1 MIDKWPSAGAVVNRS
16 RVPSCIAYAD
26 DNRYIR
32 TTKWGFQVKSSHV
45 AAAWTKLHL
54 ETGVIDRVTEDNDDG
69 WADTVGIFRQPG
81 GRDPIH
87 IAKDFLESVREHIE
101 PQIKL
106 ACKYASLTVLP
117 LFYVFIVPATWSEGA
132 VEKTREAAYLAN
144 FSRKQRGKDLL
155 FVTEPEAALTALLA
169 IGNLQT
175 EDVGTFEIHRRGE
188 IGAYRKIGAF
198 TEPQGGSTMI
208 DRAFYSLCSD
218 MIPDIE
224 DLKLTDTS
232 PASEMMQH
240 FEKAKCDF
248 TGDTSSGPTY
258 LPYTRDGKAQ
268 EPLELKSLD
277 MLRIQAPVIMKVC
290 SILEEQIREAN
301 QQLGGP
307 RVKHVYMC
315 GGASCSEYLRCAL
328 RQNFAGEQIEIHYPE
343 APMDVVAEGAAL
355 WAYNRLRSRIAL
367 HHHYGLESSGTE
379 TDAMFWLFRKGEDC
393 DIGSQ
398 RDFTVPCKISQRFPC
413 MVIKIYDSGDD
424 AAPARA
430 PGSAFYSSLY
440 VTS

>member
-26 DNRYIR
+26 ENRYIR

-45 AAAWTKLHL
+45 AAAWAKLHL

-117 LFYVFIVPATWSEGA
+117 LFYVFIVPATWSEGV

-144 FSRKQRGKDLL
+144 FSRKQRGKYPL
-155 FVTEPEAALTALLA
+155 FVTEPESALTALLA
-169 IGNLQT
+169 NGNIQT
-175 EDVGTFEIHRRGE
+175 EVCTQWCYVIPFFEGCGYFRDSPERRDWGLPE
-188 IGAYRKIGAF
+188 
-198 TEPQGGSTMI
+198 
-208 DRAFYSLCSD
+208 DRRAHSD

-258 LPYTRDGKAQ
+258 LPYT
-268 EPLELKSLD
+268 
-277 MLRIQAPVIMKVC
+277 
-290 SILEEQIREAN
+290 
-301 QQLGGP
+301 
-307 RVKHVYMC
+307 
-315 GGASCSEYLRCAL
+315 
-328 RQNFAGEQIEIHYPE
+328 
-343 APMDVVAEGAAL
+343 MDVVAEGAAL

-379 TDAMFWLFRKGEDC
+379 NDAMFWLFKKVPEVSAGYFATSQKSCSPKAQDTARLSVCKCSSPLSETGYISKQKPLAILSEKHVFTITPDRFRVGGIKKKERGTRKKENKKGNGAPSVFLFC
-393 DIGSQ
+393 SF
-398 RDFTVPCKISQRFPC
+398 RD
-413 MVIKIYDSGDD
+413 
-424 AAPARA
+424 
-430 PGSAFYSSLY
+430 SSLFRGISPP
-440 VTS
+440 T